1 MTDLE
6 RTAQKLTYQLL
17 EYRWQGPAYV
27 VAEPG
32 SLAGLHAALVA
43 AWAAMLSAFSSG
55 IAHAD
60 QDDPKVPENEKR
72 LAELKRVVVLAPGAQ
87 IPPGQT
93 VIAFVPPTAETP
105 EGAPRV
111 NA

>member
-1 MTDLE
+1 VNDLE
-6 RTAQKLTYQLL
+6 RTAQRLTYQLL
-17 EYRWQGPAYV
+17 EHRWSGAAYL
-27 VAEPG
+27 VAPETA
-32 SLAGLHAALVA
+32 LAQLHGAVRA

-72 LAELKRVVVLAPGAQ
+72 LAELKRVVILAPGLA
-87 IPPGQT
+87 IPSGQQ
-93 VIAFVPPTAETP
+93 VIAFVATDAPTP
-105 EGAPRV
+105 EGALRV